1 MKIRT
6 DFVTNSSSSSFVI
19 FNLRDSEFC
28 KYLNEQMKKNNFSY
42 EQHSYERPASSVYLY
57 EEGLNA
63 DISCPCE
70 GLYCDDYAPECWDGK
85 GEYGSEQREF
95 DVYKMSTRFLDIIG
109 EFIPLKKVD
118 DLEKLYDA
126 FVSDLENGKFKCD
139 VYMGNTD

>member
-63 DISCPCE
+63 DIS
-70 GLYCDDYAPECWDGK
+70 
-85 GEYGSEQREF
+85 
-95 DVYKMSTRFLDIIG
+95 
-109 EFIPLKKVD
+109 
-118 DLEKLYDA
+118 
-126 FVSDLENGKFKCD
+126 
-139 VYMGNTD
+139 